1 VTGGGIG
8 NVVEKNLVV
17 NHDTYGIVTTM
28 LPDKSIYMA
37 TDNVVRNNTVTGT
50 GLTGFLLVGPLT
62 ARDCYEHNKY
72 SSWSVPVW
80 TTMYHTCRGLN
91 LPFSFDM
98 AGAFLLLRGQA
109 DAARNV
115 PAVLTIGSGLLPHH
129 RTICLKHEPHRVIPP
144 TRSS

>member
-1 VTGGGIG
+1 
-8 NVVEKNLVV
+8 
-17 NHDTYGIVTTM
+17 M
-28 LPDKSIYMA
+28 YMA
-37 TDNVVRNNTVTGT
+37 SDDVVRNNTVTGT
-50 GLTGFLLVGPLT
+50 GLADFLLVGPLT
-62 ARDCYEHNKY
+62 AGDCYENNKCL
-72 SSWSVPVW
+72 SWSVPVW

-91 LPFSFDM
+91 LPFSLDM